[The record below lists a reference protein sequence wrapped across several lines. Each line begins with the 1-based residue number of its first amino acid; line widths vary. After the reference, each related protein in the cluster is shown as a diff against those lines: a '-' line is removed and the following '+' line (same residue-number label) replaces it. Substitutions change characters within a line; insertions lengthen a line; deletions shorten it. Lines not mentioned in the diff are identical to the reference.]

1 MVINFNLLLVWLPM
15 CKYSLTR
22 LACLGINSI
31 RRQREQDINEKRQTN
46 LNQIIS
52 LAPVNLNN
60 NYALKNESNLCFDNS
75 STCCE
80 SKLNRLFRKF
90 KSSVEGTSE
99 QLNKWFKIS
108 KLNFINSFLIA
119 VDHCKS
125 LHTIC
130 ATTITIAS
138 GKWDCNHQRKR
149 KRQVTDNERMMILC
163 CYFHQLDRNVEKLAN
178 ERKRG
183 HERRL
188 TLTCVNQIRDTILIS
203 TSVTCCYFSTY

>member
-22 LACLGINSI
+22 LACLGISSI

-60 NYALKNESNLCFDNS
+60 NYTLKNGSNLCFEQS
-75 STCCE
+75 STCE
-80 SKLNRLFRKF
+80 SKFNKLFRKF
-90 KSSVEGTSE
+90 KTSVEAAFG

-138 GKWDCNHQRKR
+138 GKWDQNQQAINDSKYM
-149 KRQVTDNERMMILC
+149 VILC
-163 CYFHQLDRNVEKLAN
+163 CYSHQLDQNAEISEWA
-178 ERKRG
+178 RG
-183 HERRL
+183 SIKK
-188 TLTCVNQIRDTILIS
+188 VDTISCQSNPWYYIDINFRYLLIL
-203 TSVTCCYFSTY
+203 FH